1 MDIAKSLV
9 KCVARAFYDTRHI
22 LVLDALMIH
31 NALRDDE
38 LARLLGLVTK
48 DVHKLCGK
56 LKEDRMITVH
66 SRPEQ
71 KDGQQRPVNRTYYY
85 IEFRSVIDG
94 IKYRV
99 YQLAAL
105 VRKSVNNG
113 ADTKGYVCPH
123 CNKRFALLDAV
134 SLDQDSEGL
143 FLCDRCQNPLVDDEE
158 SAETKLGHEKIQR
171 MNRQI
176 EKIEKFL
183 KEVDAVII
191 PFNDFE
197 TAIANSVPVPRDKNQ
212 LPTATFV
219 PVTNKKGDPAK
230 SQQTIEI
237 NITSSEEKTTEEL
250 RAEQEKKK
258 IQAEKNALPVWHTQS
273 TVQPGAITNAG
284 LKEAAEK
291 AARERDGV
299 GLARRELEV
308 EEKTKGEEG
317 GQGDAIAQYYAALA
331 AEKARE
337 EAEEADSSNE
347 EEEEDDEDVDFEDL
361 DISAPR
367 TGSEDD
373 EGPAKRVKVEEA
385 PAPAVEVKE
394 EDSDEEVDFEDV

>member
-1 MDIAKSLV
+1 MRLG
-9 KCVARAFYDTRHI
+9 CW
-22 LVLDALMIH
+22 
-31 NALRDDE
+31 DE
-38 LARLLGLVTK
+38 LVGAGRAGICFLQIPVTSIAYQGFHSPAPHSQAACFK
-48 DVHKLCGK
+48 ASKLQKPAENSK
-56 LKEDRMITVH
+56 LTVYFSSH

-134 SLDQDSEGL
+134 SLEQDDEGL

-176 EKIEKFL
+176 EKIERFL
-183 KEVDAVII
+183 KEVDGVVI
-191 PFNDFE
+191 PFNDFD

-219 PVTNKKGDPAK
+219 PVTAKKGEAAK
-230 SQQTIEI
+230 VQQSIEI
-237 NITSSEEKTTEEL
+237 SITSSEEKTTEEL

-258 IQAEKNALPVWHTQS
+258 LQAEKNALPVWHTQS
-273 TVQPGAITNAG
+273 TVQPGAVTNAG
-284 LKEAAEK
+284 IKEAAER

-308 EEKTKGEEG
+308 EEKAKGEEG
-317 GQGDAIAQYYAALA
+317 GQGDGRFSEMIMVERIWANWD
-331 AEKARE
+331 
-337 EAEEADSSNE
+337 DSYCAVLRSPCGRKGE
-347 EEEEDDEDVDFEDL
+347 GR
-361 DISAPR
+361 SG
-367 TGSEDD
+367 GSRFL
-373 EGPAKRVKVEEA
+373 KRRRRRGRRGR
-385 PAPAVEVKE
+385 
-394 EDSDEEVDFEDV
+394 